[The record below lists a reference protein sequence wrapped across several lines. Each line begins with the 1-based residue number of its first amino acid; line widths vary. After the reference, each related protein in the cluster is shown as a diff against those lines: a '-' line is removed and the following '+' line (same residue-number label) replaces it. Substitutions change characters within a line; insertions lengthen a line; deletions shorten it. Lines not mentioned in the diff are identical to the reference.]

1 MEKEIIAFN
10 AKNTGEVKKD
20 NRGYAEP
27 WTKEQVDNLL
37 AEPWLKNMVNDIR
50 NGNEEQKEHL
60 PFICPHYSA
69 FRNNHRAQADIIP
82 EAFTYMT
89 CVDVDDK
96 DVVEK
101 AIKGALAL
109 NQDEYSDWQG
119 QVLRIE
125 YSARKKAHIYI
136 RIPKGKTISEA
147 QQEFCQEVG
156 VAFDENCT
164 TPERFIF
171 VTGKDEEVYRSEN
184 WLEPLSDEELAER
197 REAYLD
203 RGLDV
208 DGRPLTNETPIPQV
222 DNESKIG
229 LVDNLKFKGIPY
241 STIIAEWW
249 NRNGGEPEEGE
260 RNVKLHKLAVNLRA
274 ICDNKKEVLM
284 KVMPRYGL
292 TEMEFRSIID
302 SACKETPKGIS
313 KMMSDIIKGLER
325 SVKSED
331 LDGEGTK
338 QMVLPKR
345 LRNALPVGL
354 KETLA
359 GIPVNMH
366 LPVLCSVMP
375 IAGAYADEIRVVYVD
390 GNTHR
395 LNLMTIVRG
404 EQASNK
410 SVCKNAVDVW
420 RRQFDEEDAI
430 ARKREEEWKEHK
442 KARRANEKAP
452 EDPHVM
458 IRVVPITISCST
470 LLKRMKNAAGHTLF
484 SFSEEIDTLRKTNGA
499 GSWSAKYD
507 VYRYGFDNGEW
518 GQDYNS
524 DQAESGVVNVAY
536 NWTILGTNGA
546 VRKCFKGDNIENGL
560 SSRILIAEMP
570 DGAFAKLTKFRKRT
584 ADEEARIQE
593 AVTKLRNANGEV
605 EVPRLQKAIEKW
617 LEERRIEAAMDIDR
631 VKDTYRRRAA
641 VIAFRCGVIFH
652 ILEGTEK
659 ESKACIDFALLMA
672 DYCLEG
678 QMKLFGEALKNQYV
692 CAQDECQRYSTNHS
706 IFDQLAPTFTR
717 DDLRALKQGTTDS
730 GLRNVIMRWKN
741 DGWIEPVDRQH
752 FRKTS
757 QCPTVPR
764 PIKVVC

>member
-1 MEKEIIAFN
+1 MSIFLIKTSNGKKTMTPVLTAEEYKNLRNGGMQKQHVFSVRKGNEGLKHMLVQMNYSCLPNEDGTLAGTTRVSNTVGMDIDHLTAEEMQTIKERILQ
-10 AKNTGEVKKD
+10 KKD
-20 NRGYAEP
+20 ELGLLMLELSARAAGYHLVFKRKPELSQ
-27 WTKEQVDNLL
+27 EDNLL
-37 AEPWLKNMVNDIR
+37 WASQL
-50 NGNEEQKEHL
+50 L
-60 PFICPHYSA
+60 
-69 FRNNHRAQADIIP
+69 
-82 EAFTYMT
+82 
-89 CVDVDDK
+89 
-96 DVVEK
+96 
-101 AIKGALAL
+101 
-109 NQDEYSDWQG
+109 
-119 QVLRIE
+119 
-125 YSARKKAHIYI
+125 
-136 RIPKGKTISEA
+136 
-147 QQEFCQEVG
+147 G
-156 VAFDENCT
+156 VKFDENAKDITRVFFT
-164 TPERFIF
+164 TTAEPEDLI
-171 VTGKDEEVYRSEN
+171 
-184 WLEPLSDEELAER
+184 
-197 REAYLD
+197 YLD
-203 RGLDV
+203 DEIFKVEECELKIK
-208 DGRPLTNETPIPQV
+208 PTL
-222 DNESKIG
+222 NESKITPVEQEPKIEP
-229 LVDNLKFKGIPY
+229 LLFKGIPY

-292 TEMEFRSIID
+292 TEVEFRSIID

-313 KMMSDIIKGLER
+313 KMMSDIIKGLEC
-325 SVKSED
+325 SVKSEE

-338 QMVLPKR
+338 QMILPKR
-345 LRNALPVGL
+345 LINALPIGL

-375 IAGAYADEIRVVYVD
+375 IAGAYADEVRVVYVD

-593 AVTKLRNANGEV
+593 AVTKLGNANGEV

-641 VIAFRCGVIFH
+641 VVAFRCGVIFH

>member
-1 MEKEIIAFN
+1 MSVFLVKTIEGKKMMTPVLTSEEYKSLRNGGMQKQHVFSVRKGNDGLKHNLVQMNYSCLPNEDGTLKGATRMSNTVGMDIDHIAPEDMQHVKERILSRKDELGLLMLELSARAAGYHLVFRRKAELSQEEN
-10 AKNTGEVKKD
+10 LKWASELLGVEYDKGAKDITRVFFTTTAEPDDLIYLDDELFKVEEQEPKKD
-20 NRGYAEP
+20 P
-27 WTKEQVDNLL
+27 LQ
-37 AEPWLKNMVNDIR
+37 
-50 NGNEEQKEHL
+50 EEV
-60 PFICPHYSA
+60 S
-69 FRNNHRAQADIIP
+69 
-82 EAFTYMT
+82 T
-89 CVDVDDK
+89 
-96 DVVEK
+96 
-101 AIKGALAL
+101 
-109 NQDEYSDWQG
+109 S
-119 QVLRIE
+119 
-125 YSARKKAHIYI
+125 
-136 RIPKGKTISEA
+136 
-147 QQEFCQEVG
+147 G
-156 VAFDENCT
+156 VA
-164 TPERFIF
+164 PE
-171 VTGKDEEVYRSEN
+171 TS
-184 WLEPLSDEELAER
+184 LS
-197 REAYLD
+197 
-203 RGLDV
+203 
-208 DGRPLTNETPIPQV
+208 
-222 DNESKIG
+222 
-229 LVDNLKFKGIPY
+229 FKGIPY
-241 STIIAEWW
+241 STIITEWW
-249 NRNGGEPEEGE
+249 NRDGGEPEEGE
-260 RNVKLHKLAVNLRA
+260 RNVRLHKLAVNLRA

-284 KVMPRYGL
+284 RVIPRYGL
-292 TEMEFRSIID
+292 AEAEFKSIID

-313 KMMSDIIKGLER
+313 KVMSEIIKNEELR
-325 SVKSED
+325 VKSEEF
-331 LDGEGTK
+331 DGEGTK
-338 QMVLPKR
+338 QMILPKR
-345 LRNALPVGL
+345 LRNALPIGL

-359 GIPVNMH
+359 GIPENMH
-366 LPVLCSVMP
+366 LPVLSAVMP

-420 RRQFDEEDAI
+420 RRQFDEEDVI
-430 ARKREEEWKEHK
+430 ARKREEEWKDQK
-442 KARRANEKAP
+442 KARKANEKAP
-452 EDPHVM
+452 EDPHVI

-470 LLKRMKNAAGHTLF
+470 LLKRMKNACGHTLF

-560 SSRILIAEMP
+560 SSRVLVAEMP

-617 LEERRIEAAMDIDR
+617 LEEKRVEAAMNIDR
-631 VKDTYRRRAA
+631 VMDTYRRRAA
-641 VIAFRCGVIFH
+641 VIGFRCGVIFH
-652 ILEGTEK
+652 LLEETEK
-659 ESKACIDFALLMA
+659 ESKSCIDFALLMA

-678 QMKLFGEALKNQYV
+678 QMKLFGEALKNQYI

-706 IFDQLAPTFTR
+706 VFDQLAPTFTR
-717 DDLRALKQGTTDS
+717 DDLRALKQGTMDS

-741 DGWIEPVDRQH
+741 DGWIEPIDRQH

-757 QCPTVPR
+757 RVPR
-764 PIKVVC
+764 PTSH

>member
-1 MEKEIIAFN
+1 MTTFLIKTINGKKTMTPVLTAEEYKNLRNGGMQKQHVFSVRKGNEGLKHMLVQMNYSCLPNDDGTLAGTTRVSNTVGMDIDHLTAEEMQTIKERILQ
-10 AKNTGEVKKD
+10 KKD
-20 NRGYAEP
+20 ELGLLMLEQSARAAGYHLVFKRKPELSQ
-27 WTKEQVDNLL
+27 EENLL
-37 AEPWLKNMVNDIR
+37 WASQL
-50 NGNEEQKEHL
+50 L
-60 PFICPHYSA
+60 
-69 FRNNHRAQADIIP
+69 
-82 EAFTYMT
+82 
-89 CVDVDDK
+89 
-96 DVVEK
+96 
-101 AIKGALAL
+101 
-109 NQDEYSDWQG
+109 
-119 QVLRIE
+119 
-125 YSARKKAHIYI
+125 
-136 RIPKGKTISEA
+136 
-147 QQEFCQEVG
+147 G
-156 VAFDENCT
+156 VKFDENAKDITRVFFT
-164 TPERFIF
+164 TTAEPEDLI
-171 VTGKDEEVYRSEN
+171 
-184 WLEPLSDEELAER
+184 
-197 REAYLD
+197 YLD
-203 RGLDV
+203 DEIFKVEECEPKIGPTL
-208 DGRPLTNETPIPQV
+208 
-222 DNESKIG
+222 NESKIAPVEQEPRIEP
-229 LVDNLKFKGIPY
+229 LLFKGIPY

-292 TEMEFRSIID
+292 TEVEFRSIID

-359 GIPVNMH
+359 GIPENMH

-375 IAGAYADEIRVVYVD
+375 IAGAYADEVRVVYVD

-420 RRQFDEEDAI
+420 KRHLDVEDAI
-430 ARKREEEWKEHK
+430 ARQREEEWKEHK

-706 IFDQLAPTFTR
+706 IFDLLAPTFTR

>member
-1 MEKEIIAFN
+1 MTTFLIKTINGKKTMTPVLTAEEYKNLRNGGMQKQHVFSVRKGNEGLKHMLVQMNYSCLPNDDGTLAGTTRVSNTVGMDIDHLTAEEMQTIKERILQ
-10 AKNTGEVKKD
+10 KKD
-20 NRGYAEP
+20 ELGLLMLELSARAAGYHLVFKRKPELSQ
-27 WTKEQVDNLL
+27 EENLL
-37 AEPWLKNMVNDIR
+37 WASQL
-50 NGNEEQKEHL
+50 L
-60 PFICPHYSA
+60 
-69 FRNNHRAQADIIP
+69 
-82 EAFTYMT
+82 
-89 CVDVDDK
+89 
-96 DVVEK
+96 
-101 AIKGALAL
+101 
-109 NQDEYSDWQG
+109 
-119 QVLRIE
+119 
-125 YSARKKAHIYI
+125 
-136 RIPKGKTISEA
+136 
-147 QQEFCQEVG
+147 G
-156 VAFDENCT
+156 VKFDENAKDITRVFFT
-164 TPERFIF
+164 TTAEPEDLI
-171 VTGKDEEVYRSEN
+171 
-184 WLEPLSDEELAER
+184 
-197 REAYLD
+197 YLD
-203 RGLDV
+203 DEIFKVEECELKIK
-208 DGRPLTNETPIPQV
+208 PTL
-222 DNESKIG
+222 NESKTTP
-229 LVDNLKFKGIPY
+229 VDQEPEIEPLLFKGIPY

-292 TEMEFRSIID
+292 TEVEFRSIID

-359 GIPVNMH
+359 GIPENMH

-430 ARKREEEWKEHK
+430 ARQREEEWKEHK

>member
-1 MEKEIIAFN
+1 MSIFLIKTTNGKKTMTPVLTAEEYKNLRNGGMQKQHVFSVRKGNEGLKHMLVQMNYSCLPNEDGTLAGTTRVSNTVGMDIDHLTAEEMQTIKERILQ
-10 AKNTGEVKKD
+10 KKD
-20 NRGYAEP
+20 ELGLLMLELSARAAGYHLVFKRKPELSQ
-27 WTKEQVDNLL
+27 EENLL
-37 AEPWLKNMVNDIR
+37 WASQL
-50 NGNEEQKEHL
+50 L
-60 PFICPHYSA
+60 
-69 FRNNHRAQADIIP
+69 
-82 EAFTYMT
+82 
-89 CVDVDDK
+89 
-96 DVVEK
+96 
-101 AIKGALAL
+101 
-109 NQDEYSDWQG
+109 
-119 QVLRIE
+119 
-125 YSARKKAHIYI
+125 
-136 RIPKGKTISEA
+136 
-147 QQEFCQEVG
+147 G
-156 VAFDENCT
+156 VKFDENAKDITRVFFT
-164 TPERFIF
+164 TTAEPEDLI
-171 VTGKDEEVYRSEN
+171 
-184 WLEPLSDEELAER
+184 
-197 REAYLD
+197 YLD
-203 RGLDV
+203 DEIFKVEECEPKIKPTL
-208 DGRPLTNETPIPQV
+208 
-222 DNESKIG
+222 NESKIAPVEQEPRIEP
-229 LVDNLKFKGIPY
+229 LLFKGIPY

-292 TEMEFRSIID
+292 TEVEFRSIID

-313 KMMSDIIKGLER
+313 KMMSDIIKSLER
-325 SVKSED
+325 SVKSEE

-359 GIPVNMH
+359 GIPENMH

-375 IAGAYADEIRVVYVD
+375 IAGAYADEVRVVYVD

-430 ARKREEEWKEHK
+430 ARQREEEWKEHK